1 MKKACV
7 VLIPLI
13 LLSCHVLKNNTY
25 IMHYTEVNAPEAL
38 ENKLDLGE
46 KTYPKVVELES
57 SDACVEEYERLK
69 AEGYRLLGYSLFHH
83 EGKMSHGVALEAGIK
98 LGAHRILLARERSHS
113 GSLNPEK
120 EDAFRKFKNQP
131 MIEALLTDGEQPS
144 KNSSKSYSH
153 NALFLIQCAQ
163 EKE

>member
-13 LLSCHVLKNNTY
+13 LLSCRVLKNNTY

-38 ENKLDLGE
+38 ENKLDLGQ

-69 AEGYRLLGYSLFHH
+69 AEGYRLLGYSLFHY

-98 LGAHRILLARERSHS
+98 LGAHRVLLAREHSHS

-131 MIEALLTDGEQPS
+131 MIEALLTDGEQSS

>member
-1 MKKACV
+1 
-7 VLIPLI
+7 
-13 LLSCHVLKNNTY
+13 
-25 IMHYTEVNAPEAL
+25 
-38 ENKLDLGE
+38 
-46 KTYPKVVELES
+46 
-57 SDACVEEYERLK
+57 
-69 AEGYRLLGYSLFHH
+69 
-83 EGKMSHGVALEAGIK
+83 MSHGVALEAGIK
-98 LGAHRILLARERSHS
+98 LGAHRVLLARERSHS

-131 MIEALLTDGEQPS
+131 MIEALLTDGEQSS